1 MRGVAYRNRLLEQVP
16 KLNGVEAVGWASTL
30 PLGNGNRLRFR
41 IQAETTDV
49 TDTVEL
55 DTNVVSAGYFT
66 AMALPCIEGR
76 LFDSGDHMRAPG
88 VVVVD
93 ELLAQRYFGRTAA
106 GRYLVDAQGARLQIV
121 GVVRS
126 GRYRTL
132 QQSPQPTVYYPS
144 TQEYLPRGHLVV
156 RTSTDPA
163 ALLAPIGEAL
173 KEAGEGANIL
183 QISTLETHLSHA
195 LVLDRLTT
203 TLVGLCGLIAL
214 AMSTIGV
221 YGVMIDAVQRRT
233 REIGLRLALG
243 AGRVQITR
251 LVFMEAVYLA
261 AGGLLIGAAAAFAM
275 THVARYFIHGVPAL
289 DVVTLAAASGA
300 LGAVIA
306 VAAILPLRRAL
317 SVNPN
322 IALRAE

>member
-1 MRGVAYRNRLLEQVP
+1 VV
-16 KLNGVEAVGWASTL
+16 WASPL
-30 PLGNGNRLRFR
+30 PLGTGSRLRFR
-41 IQAETTDV
+41 IQGETADITDN
-49 TDTVEL
+49 VEL
-55 DTNVVSAGYFT
+55 DTNVVSPGYFA

-76 LFDSGDHMRAPG
+76 LFDSRDHVRAPW

-106 GRYLVDAQGARLQIV
+106 GHYLVDPQGARLEIV

-132 QQSPQPTVYYPS
+132 QQSPQPTVYYAS

-156 RTSTDPA
+156 RTGRDPA
-163 ALLAPIGEAL
+163 ALLAPIRQAL
-173 KEAGEGANIL
+173 KQAGDDANVR
-183 QISTLETHLSHA
+183 QISTLETYLSQA

-221 YGVMIDAVQRRT
+221 HGVMIDTVQRRT

-243 AGRVQITR
+243 ARRAQITR
-251 LVFMEAVYLA
+251 LVFREAVYLA
-261 AGGLLIGAAAAFAM
+261 VGGLLIGSVAAFAI
-275 THVARYFIHGVPAL
+275 TRVARYFVHGVPAL
-289 DVVTLAAASGA
+289 DVVTLAAVSGA
-300 LGAVIA
+300 LAAVIA

-317 SVNPN
+317 RVNPN